1 MTLGWKP
8 VWARLR
14 AQVHQSPTLLF
25 GVPFVS
31 SIVVGSFLLAQL
43 TQARYEQHNSK
54 VRALTQEEKLHLQRD
69 RKPLDIR
76 EEYYKLQSRAD
87 ELDDWEPKRV
97 ARPEGMPEW
106 GGVPAPAPMG
116 QEAVSEDLDTH
127 SRSSFF
133 ARRKPIEAEER
144 PASERETTPPPPT
157 ATRKP
162 PVVLGPDGKP
172 CRACSSKLAFG
183 AALRNVSKRTPCPP
197 DVEELGHSTWTFLH
211 SAAAYYP
218 DTPTAVQQHSMRALL
233 DALPHVYPCSVC
245 ADDLSRVYATS
256 LANDAQR
263 EHAVQSGPNLRKW
276 LCELHNSVNER
287 LGKPIWDCSDATRLA
302 HRWFEPPDDHSG
314 C

>member
-1 MTLGWKP
+1 MPLSWRP
-8 VWARLR
+8 IWARVR
-14 AQVHQSPTLLF
+14 AKVHQSPTLLF

-31 SIVVGSFLLAQL
+31 SIVVGSFFLAQL
-43 TQARYEQHNSK
+43 TQTRYEQHDAK
-54 VRALTQEEKLHLQRD
+54 VRALTQEEKLRLQRD

-76 EEYYKLQSRAD
+76 EEYFKLQSRAD

-97 ARPEGMPEW
+97 ARPVGMPEW
-106 GGVPAPAPMG
+106 GGVPAPAPEG
-116 QEAVSEDLDTH
+116 REAVREDLDAH
-127 SRSSFF
+127 WRSSFF

-144 PASERETTPPPPT
+144 PASERETAPPPPK

-183 AALRNVSKRTPCPP
+183 AALRNVTKRSPCPP

-218 DTPTAVQQHSMRALL
+218 DAPTSVQRHSMRALL

-245 ADDLSRVYATS
+245 AEDLRRVYATS
-256 LANDAQR
+256 LANEAQR
-263 EHAVQSGPNLRKW
+263 ERAVQDGPSLRTW

-287 LGKPIWDCSDATRLA
+287 LGKPIWDCSDAARLA
-302 HRWFEPPDDHSG
+302 HRWFEPPDDSD

>member
-1 MTLGWKP
+1 M
-8 VWARLR
+8 WARVR
-14 AQVHQSPTLLF
+14 AKVHQSPTLLF
-25 GVPFVS
+25 GMPFVS
-31 SIVVGSFLLAQL
+31 SIVVGSFFLAQL
-43 TQARYEQHNSK
+43 TQTRYEQHDAK

-76 EEYYKLQSRAD
+76 EEYFKLQSRAD

-106 GGVPAPAPMG
+106 GGVPAPAPKG
-116 QEAVSEDLDTH
+116 REAVREDLDAH

-144 PASERETTPPPPT
+144 PASERETTPPPPK

-172 CRACSSKLAFG
+172 CGACSSKLAFG
-183 AALRNVSKRTPCPP
+183 AALRNVTKRTPCPP

-218 DTPTAVQQHSMRALL
+218 DAPTSVQRHSMRALL

-245 ADDLSRVYATS
+245 AEDLRRVYATS
-256 LANDAQR
+256 LANEAQR
-263 EHAVQSGPNLRKW
+263 ERAVQNGPSLRTW

-302 HRWFEPPDDHSG
+302 HRWFEPPDDSD